1 MVIPRQHVAFF
12 KALEE
17 NRDPAHAGPVLA
29 GLLTM
34 RLVSNWAHYGPGI
47 AADDSRAI
55 AVAREII
62 QTVGRPNAERDA
74 LLSIV
79 NTIQNRPIADLEP
92 VVPLL
97 LTYAEHLEHRGA
109 FALARDV
116 YETIGDLAND
126 GDPEL
131 SLAIALV
138 RLGNCIRKL
147 GNLDEAD
154 ETFARAARLAAWR
167 RDSCLQVR
175 AEVGRAVVSRM
186 RGNMPAALEQ
196 LEELASR
203 TGNRAHHAV
212 RFDVVNELAST
223 LKQVGNLKGAVWFG
237 YEALQFSTG
246 MDRERSLLNLG
257 VYLLELGRYDAA
269 RDALMVIE
277 RTTAAEEGRIL
288 ARLNLIT
295 VAART
300 EDRPLFDRCY
310 GIMANADLPPE
321 HRVNFLVESAKAL
334 GAFGSRPSR
343 LALLGEAAAIC
354 EEYGLHRSS
363 FEVDR
368 LQRETDLPTRTIRRP
383 TPAPVIEQELR
394 RMAVEVGA

>member
-1 MVIPRQHVAFF
+1 MVSPRQHVGFF

-74 LLSIV
+74 LLSLV
-79 NTIQNRPIADLEP
+79 NTLQTCPIAGSEP

-97 LTYAEHLEHRGA
+97 VAYAEKLEYRGA
-109 FALARDV
+109 FALAADV

-126 GDPEL
+126 GDPDL

-147 GNLDEAD
+147 GNLDEAE
-154 ETFARAARLAAWR
+154 ETFARAARLAVWR
-167 RDSCLQVR
+167 RDSCLEVR

-186 RGNMPAALEQ
+186 RGNMPAAVKQ
-196 LEELASR
+196 LERLAER
-203 TGNRAHHAV
+203 TGDRSHHAV
-212 RFDVVNELAST
+212 RFEVVNELALT
-223 LKQVGNLKGAVWFG
+223 LKQVGNFKGAVWFG
-237 YEALQFSTG
+237 YEALQFSVG
-246 MDRERSLLNLG
+246 IERERSLLNLG

-288 ARLNLIT
+288 ARLNLIA
-295 VAART
+295 VSART
-300 EDRPLFDRCY
+300 DDRPLFDRCY
-310 GIMANADLPPE
+310 GILANTELLPE

-334 GAFGSRPSR
+334 GAFGSRASR
-343 LALLGEAAAIC
+343 VALLQEAADVC
-354 EEYGLHRSS
+354 TQYGLHRSS
-363 FEVDR
+363 FEVQR
-368 LQRETDLPTRTIRRP
+368 LQAETDLPARTVRRP